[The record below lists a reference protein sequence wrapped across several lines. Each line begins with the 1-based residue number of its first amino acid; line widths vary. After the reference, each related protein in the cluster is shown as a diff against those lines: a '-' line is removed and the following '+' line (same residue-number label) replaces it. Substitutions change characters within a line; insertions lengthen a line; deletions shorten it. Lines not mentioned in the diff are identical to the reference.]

1 MTAVWNNPEF
11 IRNVRAQLRPGK
23 VLATACIAA
32 AISIAVGFALSHEEG
47 DPAGAR
53 HLRLWTLPGRRRC

>member
-11 IRNVRAQLRPGK
+11 IRNVRAQLRPGN

-32 AISIAVGFALSHEEG
+32 TRVT
-47 DPAGAR
+47 AGATAAR
-53 HLRLWTLPGRRRC
+53 VTATRVTATRAAATGVCVQPH